1 MTIVTLIVSG
11 VEFTPSVRVN
21 VRVNV
26 IAAIVKP
33 GLIVTMYKTLSN
45 VTYGYKVRSDI
56 VIEVTPPVVAGSG

>member
-1 MTIVTLIVSG
+1 MTIIVSI
-11 VEFTPSVRVN
+11 VEVAPSVSVN

-33 GLIVTMYKTLSN
+33 GLIVTMNKTLSN

-56 VIEVTPPVVAGSG
+56 VIEVTLPVVAGSG